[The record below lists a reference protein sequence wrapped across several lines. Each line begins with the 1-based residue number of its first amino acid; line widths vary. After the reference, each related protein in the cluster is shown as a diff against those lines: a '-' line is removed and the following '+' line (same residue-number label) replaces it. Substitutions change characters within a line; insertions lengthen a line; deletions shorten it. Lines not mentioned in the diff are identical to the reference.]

1 MNIFKKSQP
10 VFGISPQQV
19 KTVREKDD
27 YEETLDWD
35 KVNEARGFLDSI
47 GIKNM
52 KPLIVVKRG
61 K

>member
-1 MNIFKKSQP
+1 MNIFSKKCRS
-10 VFGISPQQV
+10 FGISPQQV

-27 YEETLDWD
+27 SEETHEWD
-35 KVNEARGFLDSI
+35 KLNLARGFLEER

>member
-10 VFGISPQQV
+10 EFGISPQQV

-27 YEETLDWD
+27 FEETHEWD
-35 KVNEARGFLDSI
+35 KLNLARGFLEER